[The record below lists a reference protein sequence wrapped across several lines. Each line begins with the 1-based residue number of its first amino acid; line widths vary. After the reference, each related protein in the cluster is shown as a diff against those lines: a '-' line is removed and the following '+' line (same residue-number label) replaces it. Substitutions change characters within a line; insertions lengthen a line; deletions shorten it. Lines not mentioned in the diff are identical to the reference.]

1 MKESA
6 YLIGPFVGELE
17 WEFYRFAPYIIN
29 LKKLN
34 PECKFIV
41 YTRPSRFDLYGKY
54 ADILVPLNL
63 KNDEELIKECFSIR
77 RFDVDKYNILIKY
90 LFRKYTKRYLIVKHL
105 YPDIEIWR
113 RRIKW
118 QFPRDEMDYNF
129 QPRTANAEIIDGLFD
144 STNSVFIC
152 PHDSE
157 IRHSVN
163 DYGYDPV
170 MLHWLEDVVK
180 NQSDGIHSSFI
191 GCVIELLKRC
201 KFVVG
206 NMSSSVS
213 KLALLLKIPVISIN
227 EKMDYDSISLINP
240 FNVPVINCENI
251 EEGIKVYE
259 NNI

>member
-6 YLIGPFVGELE
+6 YLIGPFIGELE

-29 LKKLN
+29 LKKLH
-34 PECKFIV
+34 PECKFII

-63 KNDEELIKECFSIR
+63 KNDEELIKEYFSIKY
-77 RFDVDKYNILIKY
+77 FDIVKYNILIKY
-90 LFRKYTKRYLIVKHL
+90 LFKKYTKRYQIIKHL

-118 QFPRDEMDYNF
+118 QFPRNEMDYDF
-129 QPRTANAEIIDGLFD
+129 KPRRKNTEIIGSLFD

-152 PHDSE
+152 PYDSE
-157 IRHSVN
+157 IRHTVYN
-163 DYGYDPV
+163 YNYEPI
-170 MLHWLEDVVK
+170 MLDWVQDIVK
-180 NQSDGIHSSFI
+180 NQNDGLSCSFI
-191 GCVIELLKRC
+191 GCVIEILKEC
-201 KFVVG
+201 SFVVG

-227 EKMDYDSISLINP
+227 EKMDYDSISLLNP
-240 FNVPVINCENI
+240 FNIPVINCENI
-251 EEGIKVYE
+251 EEGIEIYE
-259 NNI
+259 DNF